1 MGVFST
7 RGWPLRGA
15 GLALAVSLAACV
27 GAPVSSPKSSI
38 KPATRAQASSPA
50 AGASQKPAPIPSL
63 GLLLEGQVTVDPALM
78 LTRKLVQSTTQGVK
92 VLANNGGG
100 LISDNGL
107 GLISDNGLG
116 LIANNSAGL
125 GGKTYRV
132 AANAPAGNLRAVEGM
147 AVKAVSLLDGT
158 VLAGPVATG
167 ADGRYKL
174 GFLKTP
180 RNNIRIVASVP
191 GQEADTRLSYAT
203 LIAPSPAPIVTSDS
217 TRAVS
222 GYILSVLPGHMQ
234 PIIDRY
240 KSGTAEPVP
249 DSEPQHVKDLA
260 AVVEQI
266 PAAKLVAADRD
277 GQLARR
283 ISERLISFV
292 DLSQP
297 AYGEL
302 FTEVEVIRRFSE
314 GLAVQPD
321 PPLLEQFEAL
331 AGRRFGFRELP
342 PLLTRL
348 GMDADEAQAITD
360 RMNDKAEVIGG
371 LIMVTFV
378 LHKTEV
384 LAPIEELKN

>member
-1 MGVFST
+1 M
-7 RGWPLRGA
+7 RAA
-15 GLALAVSLAACV
+15 GLALAVSLAACA
-27 GAPVSSPKSSI
+27 GMPVSAPKPGDRVTTRGAAPSPK
-38 KPATRAQASSPA
+38 AGQSSPR
-50 AGASQKPAPIPSL
+50 AGQSPQPSPVPSL
-63 GLLLEGQVTVDPALM
+63 GLLLEGRVTVDPALM
-78 LTRKLVQSTTQGVK
+78 LTRKVAQNTAQGIR
-92 VLANNGGG
+92 LISDNGLG

-125 GGKTYRV
+125 RGKPGAYAVAQSAPGGGLKPV
-132 AANAPAGNLRAVEGM
+132 QGM
-147 AVKAVSLLDGT
+147 AVTAVSLFDGA

-174 GFLKTP
+174 GFLKAPTS
-180 RNNIRIVASVP
+180 NMRIVATVP
-191 GQEADTRLSYAT
+191 GQETDKRLSYAT
-203 LIAPSPAPIVTSDS
+203 LVAPSPAPIVTSDS

-240 KSGTAEPVP
+240 KSDTVEPVP

-260 AVVEQI
+260 AVIEKI

-292 DLSQP
+292 DLSHP
-297 AYGEL
+297 AYDEL

-348 GMDADEAQAITD
+348 GMDATEAQAITD

-378 LHKTEV
+378 LHKTKV
-384 LAPIEELKN
+384 LEPIEDLKN